1 MTNITQGFVELGYKQ
16 AACCRENPEVYLESM
31 IKFPSQR
38 AVMFQVYNSL
48 RQSGKIKA
56 VELLPESERREIW
69 EEAKKL
75 ANGRLPKEKLIP
87 LSKILYALN
96 YLLQTS

>member
-1 MTNITQGFVELGYKQ
+1 MKTLTQGFVELGYKQ
-16 AACCRENPEVYLESM
+16 AAVCRENPEVYLEALV
-31 IKFPSQR
+31 IFPSQR
-38 AVMFQVYNSL
+38 TVMFQVYNSL
-48 RQSGKIKA
+48 RQSGFLKA

-75 ANGRLPKEKLIP
+75 SRNRLPKEKLIP